1 MASIEEVYNVIHRI
15 ASGIEESVLECM
27 GRNADIVEGMVRE
40 QLYSGL
46 DGNGDYL
53 SPTYDDDPY
62 FREKGPWQNRAQ
74 AYKHWKERIT
84 PPEPSRRLGL
94 PARPVEVPN
103 LFITGP
109 FHRSIKAELRG
120 ERLTVFTSGF
130 RDGPLIERK
139 YGAAIFSLGTRAREY
154 FVGNLLRPHLRQFYR
169 RCGY

>member
-1 MASIEEVYNVIHRI
+1 MASIEDVYNTIHRI
-15 ASGIEESVLECM
+15 ASGIGDSVLECM
-27 GRNADIVEGMVRE
+27 GENADVVADMVRE

-62 FREKGPWQNRAQ
+62 FSERGPWQGRAEQ
-74 AYKHWKERIT
+74 YKRWKERIT
-84 PPEPSRRLGL
+84 PPETSQRLML

-109 FHRSIKAELRG
+109 FHRSIRAEVQG
-120 ERLTVFTSGF
+120 DHLTVFTSGF

-139 YGAAIFSLGTRAREY
+139 YGQQIFGLGVRAREY
-154 FVGNLLRPHLRQFYR
+154 FVGTFLRPHLIRFFSI
-169 RCGY
+169 CGY